1 MAEKYYTSHM
11 IFKKQI
17 AKNKS
22 IKVFKVVKH
31 VLNVK
36 NCIYIQTL
44 NLENSIVYIIYI
56 DIHILWNIKLCGD
69 VIYTNFSK
77 MIAFEKEGRAK

>member
-1 MAEKYYTSHM
+1 M

-44 NLENSIVYIIYI
+44 NIENSIVYIIYI
-56 DIHILWNIKLCGD
+56 DIHIL
-69 VIYTNFSK
+69 
-77 MIAFEKEGRAK
+77 